1 MLTDLLAYSTSL
13 LAVASSILSVRRREK
28 EVALLSLS
36 LSTLSLLSMSNDLY
50 SVYGILWSW
59 SARECS
65 LLLIWIS
72 LLTYVF
78 VDEAYKRFFI
88 MLSGFS
94 SILMLQIFLK
104 AGYLF
109 PLSLPFLFMAI
120 YYVMKEGSEL
130 RPAGL
135 KGTSEIVILIG
146 GTVFYLI
153 ILYSLFGYSILMFIG
168 AGKEMIR
175 PFPLG
180 VDIALSVLLLGIS
193 GRIWRYSW
201 RSFAVTTIIS
211 LALSLSLLFLK
222 MPFFPGLALL
232 LAISSIVSPERN
244 SIIALFLSL
253 SLLTA
258 GFVTPGGYSS
268 FVLKKGEAADI
279 QGHSI
284 RIIGSSGVLSGSI
297 DPHIADKDVI
307 SASRD
312 TIFLAREMLNEI
324 YYVMNGSKGDLNELL
339 SYVGAMRNINI
350 PFSARGNANI
360 TLLNSSTG
368 KILVNSS
375 GKIELNG
382 SLSVNLMQLYS
393 TYYYFPYA
401 SEAFCRIEMKD
412 KFTGNATALI
422 TSDLSVNVPGGN
434 MTFKR
439 IFIWDVRSENG
450 VIELRNGTVLFT
462 QADLSIKNGSISL
475 PIPYMPISVVEETGM
490 KIEDILSKLDDEVA
504 GMLMDYN
511 TVINSTYSASC
522 IPSCDYFLL
531 LPDEVPEKLTMNF
544 DLEVDGSRRSV
555 PIVYDMRSFLVNG
568 SFGESSTI
576 MHLPLGDIQISI
588 DGRSSVLGR
597 NLSSALLLYISSLN
611 ITDRPRLLATKSL
624 LVTRAL
630 YSTDVQTS
638 IGDAALALIGRSQ
651 EEIYIVKA
659 RYVPLIN
666 LLWILGVITSFS
678 PWIELLQR
686 RLRKSA

>member
-1 MLTDLLAYSTSL
+1 M
-13 LAVASSILSVRRREK
+13 
-28 EVALLSLS
+28 
-36 LSTLSLLSMSNDLY
+36 
-50 SVYGILWSW
+50 
-59 SARECS
+59 
-65 LLLIWIS
+65 
-72 LLTYVF
+72 
-78 VDEAYKRFFI
+78 
-88 MLSGFS
+88 
-94 SILMLQIFLK
+94 
-104 AGYLF
+104 
-109 PLSLPFLFMAI
+109 
-120 YYVMKEGSEL
+120 
-130 RPAGL
+130 
-135 KGTSEIVILIG
+135 
-146 GTVFYLI
+146 
-153 ILYSLFGYSILMFIG
+153 
-168 AGKEMIR
+168 EM
-175 PFPLG
+175 
-180 VDIALSVLLLGIS
+180 
-193 GRIWRYSW
+193 
-201 RSFAVTTIIS
+201 
-211 LALSLSLLFLK
+211 
-222 MPFFPGLALL
+222 
-232 LAISSIVSPERN
+232 E
-244 SIIALFLSL
+244 
-253 SLLTA
+253 
-258 GFVTPGGYSS
+258 
-268 FVLKKGEAADI
+268 
-279 QGHSI
+279 
-284 RIIGSSGVLSGSI
+284 
-297 DPHIADKDVI
+297 
-307 SASRD
+307 
-312 TIFLAREMLNEI
+312 
-324 YYVMNGSKGDLNELL
+324 
-339 SYVGAMRNINI
+339 
-350 PFSARGNANI
+350 
-360 TLLNSSTG
+360 
-368 KILVNSS
+368 
-375 GKIELNG
+375 
-382 SLSVNLMQLYS
+382 
-393 TYYYFPYA
+393 
-401 SEAFCRIEMKD
+401 D

-422 TSDLSVNVPGGN
+422 TSDLRVNVPGGN

-439 IFIWDVRSENG
+439 IFIWNIRSENG

-522 IPSCDYFLL
+522 VPSCDYFLL

-568 SFGESSTI
+568 SFAESSTI

-651 EEIYIVKA
+651 EETYIVKA